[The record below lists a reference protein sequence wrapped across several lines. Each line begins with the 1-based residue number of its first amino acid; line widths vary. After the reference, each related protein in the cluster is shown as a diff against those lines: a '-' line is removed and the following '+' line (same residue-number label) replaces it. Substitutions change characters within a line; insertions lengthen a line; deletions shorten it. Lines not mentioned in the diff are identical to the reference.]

1 MLAKLTLTITQSV
14 IEEAKKY
21 AQKKNKSVSRIVEEY
36 LKNITTDHDS
46 VTSFSALKSPI
57 TDSLSGMFRDIGHR
71 RVCLFFKTPHRR
83 DNRKAVLFRRNAKRG
98 CRFYR

>member
-1 MLAKLTLTITQSV
+1 MRCHMLAKLTLTITQSV

-21 AQKKNKSVSRIVEEY
+21 AQKKNRSVSRIVEEY

-57 TDSLSGMFRDIGHR
+57 TDSLSGMFHDNGKSYKDMLEDALRDR
-71 RVCLFFKTPHRR
+71 YV
-83 DNRKAVLFRRNAKRG
+83 
-98 CRFYR
+98 

>member
-1 MLAKLTLTITQSV
+1 MPAKLTLTITQSV

-57 TDSLSGMFRDIGHR
+57 TDSLSGMFH
-71 RVCLFFKTPHRR
+71 
-83 DNRKAVLFRRNAKRG
+83 DNRKPYKDMLEEALRDRYV
-98 CRFYR
+98 

>member
-1 MLAKLTLTITQSV
+1 MPAKLTLTITQSV

-21 AQKKNKSVSRIVEEY
+21 AQKKSVSRIVEEY